1 MADIAKH
8 NEQTFVI
15 MNYVFLNNV
24 YVEGYEGCL
33 HQNSNGGRVAVIAQV
48 MKSSRVDRVVQ
59 LT

>member
-24 YVEGYEGCL
+24 YVEGYEMKGVYIKIKM
-33 HQNSNGGRVAVIAQV
+33 GGWQ
-48 MKSSRVDRVVQ
+48 
-59 LT
+59 